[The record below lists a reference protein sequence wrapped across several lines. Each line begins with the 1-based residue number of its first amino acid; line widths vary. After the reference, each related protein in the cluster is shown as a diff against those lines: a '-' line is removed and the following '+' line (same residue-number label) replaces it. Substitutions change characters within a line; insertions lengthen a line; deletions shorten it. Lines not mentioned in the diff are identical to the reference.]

1 MEKRSSRTGNFI
13 KPAEVMSSETLLRA
27 TMNSNLHP
35 DQLPQANESDD
46 VDDQI
51 WDSIDLSQITTPT
64 LSCQQSED

>member
-1 MEKRSSRTGNFI
+1 
-13 KPAEVMSSETLLRA
+13 MSSETLLRA

-51 WDSIDLSQITTPT
+51 WDSIDLSQITTPI
-64 LSCQQSED
+64 LSCLQSED